1 MEKTATIGL
10 DIAKQVFQVHGADR
24 SGRAVLRRK
33 LRRNEVVRFFSEQ
46 APCLVGIEASGSA
59 HYWARVLSGHGHTV
73 RLMAPQFVKPYVKSQ
88 KNDANDAEAICEA
101 VTRPNMRFVPAK
113 SVEQQDLQCLHRV
126 RSRLVANRTQ
136 LINQIRGLLA
146 EYGIV
151 LPQHPGQVRSGLPA
165 VLEDAGNQL
174 TGFGR
179 MLFQSLYEELAQLDE
194 KIAAADKRIQIA
206 FQNTP
211 DCRRIAAV
219 EGVGPLIATA
229 IVAAISNGHAF
240 ANGRQFSAW
249 LGLVP
254 RQNSS
259 GGKSRLLG
267 ISKRGDPYLRTLLIH
282 GARSVVYRAKAKT
295 DQRSLWINDK
305 QQRLGTTKACVAVAN
320 KNARIIWS
328 LIAREQEYRHAA

>member
-1 MEKTATIGL
+1 
-10 DIAKQVFQVHGADR
+10 
-24 SGRAVLRRK
+24 
-33 LRRNEVVRFFSEQ
+33 
-46 APCLVGIEASGSA
+46 
-59 HYWARVLSGHGHTV
+59 
-73 RLMAPQFVKPYVKSQ
+73 
-88 KNDANDAEAICEA
+88 
-101 VTRPNMRFVPAK
+101 MRFVPAQ

-179 MLFQSLYEELAQLDE
+179 ILFQSLDEELAQLDE

-229 IVAAISNGHAF
+229 IVAAISNGHTF
-240 ANGRQFSAW
+240 KNGRLFSAW

-254 RQNSS
+254 RQNFS
-259 GGKSRLLG
+259 GVKSRLLG
-267 ISKRGDPYLRTLLIH
+267 ISQRGDPYLRTLLIH

-295 DQRSLWINDK
+295 DQWSPWINDK
-305 QQRLGTTKACVAVAN
+305 QQRLGTSNACVAN

>member
-1 MEKTATIGL
+1 MKVVAAVGL
-10 DIAKQVFQVHGADR
+10 DIAKQVFQVHAADKA
-24 SGRAVLRRK
+24 GRAVVRRK
-33 LRRNEVVRFFSEQ
+33 LRRNEVEQFFAELE
-46 APCLVGIEASGSA
+46 PCVVGIEASGSA
-59 HYWARVLSGHGHTV
+59 HHWARVLSGLGHTV

-101 VTRPNMRFVPAK
+101 VTRPNMRFVPQK
-113 SVEQQDLQCLHRV
+113 TVEQQDLQCLHRV

-165 VLEDAGNQL
+165 VLEDAENQL

-179 MLFQSLYEELAQLDE
+179 ELFQCLYEELAQLDE
-194 KIAAADKRIQIA
+194 KIGAADGRIQIA

-240 ANGRQFSAW
+240 ENGRQFSAW

-295 DQRSLWINDK
+295 DRRSLWI
-305 QQRLGTTKACVAVAN
+305 VSV
-320 KNARIIWS
+320 
-328 LIAREQEYRHAA
+328 

>member
-1 MEKTATIGL
+1 VVKATTIGL
-10 DIAKQVFQVHGADR
+10 DIVKQVFQVHGADKA
-24 SGRAVLRRK
+24 GRTVLRRK
-33 LRRNEVVRFFSEQ
+33 LRRSEVARFFSEQ
-46 APCLVGIEASGSA
+46 PPCLVGIEASGSA
-59 HYWARVLSGHGHTV
+59 HHWARVLGGMGHTV
-73 RLMAPQFVKPYVKSQ
+73 RLIAPQFVKPYVKSN

-101 VTRPNMRFVPAK
+101 VTRPTMRFVPQK

-126 RSRLVANRTQ
+126 RSRLVACRTQ
-136 LINQIRGLLA
+136 LVNQIRGLLA

-151 LPQHPGQVRSGLPA
+151 LPQHPGQVRRGLPA
-165 VLEDAGNQL
+165 VLEDAENQL

-179 MLFQSLYEELAQLDE
+179 ELFQSLYEELVQLDE
-194 KIAAADKRIQIA
+194 KIGDADDRIQIA
-206 FQNTP
+206 FQRIP
-211 DCRRIAAV
+211 DCQRIAAV

-229 IVAAISNGHAF
+229 IVAAISNGRAF
-240 ANGRQFSAW
+240 ENGRQFSAW

-267 ISKRGDPYLRTLLIH
+267 ISKRGDTYLRTLLIH

-295 DQRSLWINDK
+295 DKRSLWINDK
-305 QQRLGTTKACVAVAN
+305 QQRLGTSKACVAVAN

-328 LIAREQEYRHAA
+328 LIAREQEYRRAA

>member
-1 MEKTATIGL
+1 MKTVATIGL
-10 DIAKQVFQVHGADR
+10 DIAKQVFQVHGADK
-24 SGRAVLRRK
+24 SGRSLLRRK
-33 LRRNEVVRFFSEQ
+33 LRRGEVARFFSELP
-46 APCLVGIEASGSA
+46 PCLIGIEASGSA
-59 HYWARVLSGHGHTV
+59 HYWARVLGGMGHTI

-101 VTRPNMRFVPAK
+101 VARPNMRFVPQK

-126 RSRLVANRTQ
+126 RSRLVACRTQ

-151 LPQHPGQVRSGLPA
+151 LPQRPGQVRNGLPA
-165 VLEDAGNQL
+165 VLEDAENQL

-179 MLFQSLYEELAQLDE
+179 DLFRSLYEELAQLDE
-194 KIAAADKRIQIA
+194 KIADADGRIQIA
-206 FQNTP
+206 FQNHP
-211 DCRRIAAV
+211 DCRRISAV

-240 ANGRQFSAW
+240 ENGRQFSAW

-259 GGKSRLLG
+259 GGKSRLMG
-267 ISKRGDPYLRTLLIH
+267 ITKRGDPYLRTLLIH
-282 GARSVVYRAKAKT
+282 GARSVVFRAKAKT
-295 DQRSLWINDK
+295 DKRSLWIMDK

-328 LIAREQEYRHAA
+328 LIAREQEYRRAA

>member
-1 MEKTATIGL
+1 MTKATTIGL
-10 DIAKQVFQVHGADR
+10 DIAKQVFQVHGADK
-24 SGRAVLRRK
+24 SGHAVVRRR
-33 LRRNEVVRFFSEQ
+33 LRRNEVAHFFSEQ
-46 APCLVGIEASGSA
+46 PPCLVGIEASGSA
-59 HYWARVLSGHGHTV
+59 HYWARVLNGLGHTV

-101 VTRPNMRFVPAK
+101 VTRPNMRFVPQK
-113 SVEQQDLQCLHRV
+113 SIEQQDLQCLHRV
-126 RSRLVANRTQ
+126 RSRLVGCRTQ

-165 VLEDAGNQL
+165 VLEDAENQL
-174 TGFGR
+174 TGFGWE
-179 MLFQSLYEELAQLDE
+179 LFQSLYQELAQLDE
-194 KIAAADKRIQIA
+194 KIAAADGRIQLA
-206 FQNTP
+206 FQSTP

-240 ANGRQFSAW
+240 ENGRQFSAW
-249 LGLVP
+249 LVP

-267 ISKRGDPYLRTLLIH
+267 ISKRGDPFLRTLLIH
-282 GARSVVYRAKAKT
+282 GARSVVYRAKTKS
-295 DQRSLWINDK
+295 DKRSLWINDK
-305 QQRLGTTKACVAVAN
+305 QQRLGTSKACVAIAN

-328 LIAREQEYRHAA
+328 LIAREQEYRRAA

>member
-1 MEKTATIGL
+1 MKIIATIGL
-10 DIAKQVFQVHGADR
+10 DIAKQVFQVHGADKT
-24 SGRAVLRRK
+24 GRPVLRRK
-33 LRRNEVVRFFSEQ
+33 LGRGEVARFFSEIS
-46 APCLVGIEASGSA
+46 PCLVGIEASGSA
-59 HYWARVLSGHGHTV
+59 HYWARTLGALGHTV

-101 VTRPNMRFVPAK
+101 VGRPQMRFVPQK
-113 SVEQQDLQCLHRV
+113 SIAQQDLQCLHRV
-126 RSRLVANRTQ
+126 RSRLVACRTQ

-165 VLEDAGNQL
+165 VLEDAENPL

-179 MLFQSLYEELAQLDE
+179 NLFRSLYEELAQLDE
-194 KIAAADKRIQIA
+194 KIADADGRIQIA
-206 FQNTP
+206 FQNHP

-229 IVAAISNGHAF
+229 IVAAISNGQAF
-240 ANGRQFSAW
+240 ENGRQFSAW

-267 ISKRGDPYLRTLLIH
+267 ITKRGDPYLRTLLIH
-282 GARSVVYRAKAKT
+282 GARSVVFRAKAKS
-295 DQRSLWINDK
+295 DKRSLWIVDK

-328 LIAREQEYRHAA
+328 LIAREQEYRRAA